1 MSLIRISE
9 GKKKELVNIE
19 IITAESFPVLMIY
32 ELTISSSKK
41 NPNPGNER
49 NCIVRHIMKKLE
61 KNRKSLKLLD

>member
-41 NPNPGNER
+41 IQIQVMKG
-49 NCIVRHIMKKLE
+49 IV
-61 KNRKSLKLLD
+61 